1 MRDVPVPVSLYM
13 YGVSLMHLPA
23 GDLLRRRVNQI
34 TTCETQLEAVETYF
48 DAWATDSLDALGM
61 EWQPFVAAQ

>member
-1 MRDVPVPVSLYM
+1 MRSARKHLGWYAQ
-13 YGVSLMHLPA
+13 HLPA
-23 GDLLRRRVNQI
+23 GYLLRRRVNQI

-61 EWQPFVAAQ
+61 EWQPLVAAQ